1 MGFDTNLQKE
11 IWLKHIEV
19 QERVLQLNS
28 VPIAIKPETILIS
41 GQRLK
46 LRVCQTDELD
56 TKIDRVKSFF
66 GVSDDAID
74 NNNDTIVCDA
84 RFNPDPYDISQLA
97 EDCQK
102 HYIQLSRNPI
112 IEGVIRSQK
121 STFTKCVKILKN
133 TETNMLLIA
142 TDDSRSL
149 WILFENWI
157 MMPIFLVTFF
167 QRSPVEYSAS
177 HQRLFISFVS
187 GCPLNATIFSNTRM
201 SRLKVS
207 RNVD

>member
-28 VPIAIKPETILIS
+28 VPIAIEPETILIS
-41 GQRLK
+41 GQWLK

-121 STFTKCVKILKN
+121 STFTKCVKILKKHGDKYDVDIN
-133 TETNMLLIA
+133 RRLQVTLDNLTKIA
-142 TDDSRSL
+142 SG
-149 WILFENWI
+149 
-157 MMPIFLVTFF
+157 IFC
-167 QRSPVEYSAS
+167 
-177 HQRLFISFVS
+177 I
-187 GCPLNATIFSNTRM
+187 
-201 SRLKVS
+201 
-207 RNVD
+207 